1 MCFFKR
7 LIKTKKKQQQ
17 HKMGNTQY
25 VYFNGENK
33 ENERIDVNLEENTNG
48 DDGDVEHFKIN
59 AGNGKYSNLLKL
71 SKTEQEFLMIKTIAR
86 FQRLKNTGFDR
97 EKDSVEVF
105 DYYVLS
111 AKAYF
116 DAFIDLLMK
125 PKEEVYL
132 TYRRGTPA
140 DNAGVVALETEDFMS
155 LYEKIRKNIGKF
167 RIILIAKLNE
177 AQGNLESG
185 KIVAMQTFEF
195 IFVALG
201 ALFCFKLEEALNSIR
216 GNENRRS
223 RYLSKQNRVLF
234 LDDMGAFTCALWMR
248 YFAAGIKMIGVPSS
262 QITPYDSKATCPL
275 YFIEHDYLHA
285 RVAPDSDEKE
295 KMSKVFK
302 IQRFLDS
309 WENGPNETR
318 EAICEFFFIRYHE
331 DDFTIFVDADKTI
344 LTLQENNFISEPKIN
359 MLPDSRSFFSA
370 IEKEI
375 FEKMEQITENSK

>member
-1 MCFFKR
+1 MFFKR

-132 TYRRGTPA
+132 TYRRGTRPTTP
-140 DNAGVVALETEDFMS
+140 GSSHWKPKILCHFMRKLEKTS
-155 LYEKIRKNIGKF
+155 
-167 RIILIAKLNE
+167 
-177 AQGNLESG
+177 GNLE
-185 KIVAMQTFEF
+185 
-195 IFVALG
+195 
-201 ALFCFKLEEALNSIR
+201 
-216 GNENRRS
+216 
-223 RYLSKQNRVLF
+223 
-234 LDDMGAFTCALWMR
+234 
-248 YFAAGIKMIGVPSS
+248 
-262 QITPYDSKATCPL
+262 
-275 YFIEHDYLHA
+275 
-285 RVAPDSDEKE
+285 
-295 KMSKVFK
+295 
-302 IQRFLDS
+302 
-309 WENGPNETR
+309 
-318 EAICEFFFIRYHE
+318 
-331 DDFTIFVDADKTI
+331 
-344 LTLQENNFISEPKIN
+344 
-359 MLPDSRSFFSA
+359 
-370 IEKEI
+370 
-375 FEKMEQITENSK
+375 